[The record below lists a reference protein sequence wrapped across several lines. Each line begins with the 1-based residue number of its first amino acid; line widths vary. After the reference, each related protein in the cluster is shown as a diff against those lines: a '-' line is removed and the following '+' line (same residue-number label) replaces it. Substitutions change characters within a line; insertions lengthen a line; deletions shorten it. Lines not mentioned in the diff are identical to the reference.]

1 MKKKI
6 LFMVIN
12 MNIGGTEKALLTML
26 SEIDKER
33 YDVTVLMLE
42 QYGGFFKDIP
52 DWVNIQY
59 LDYYKE
65 IKDIINKP
73 LHILSFEE
81 LKIGKLSKSIK
92 YLYLYLLSKIS
103 KERSL
108 VLKNIL
114 KSYPDIDTEYD
125 LAVAYAG
132 PMDFISYFVANK
144 IKARKKV
151 QWIHFD
157 ITKIGLNYNF
167 AKKIYSKFDKVF
179 VVSESAKEKVIGKIP
194 CIKNKVEVF
203 YNIVSSGLIK
213 RLANEERFIDEFKG
227 VKILTV
233 GRISKEKGQQLTVP
247 VLAKLKADGY
257 KVRWYCIGDGNYRNH
272 IEDLIKKYDLEDDYI
287 LLGSK
292 SNPYPYMKD
301 CDIYVQPSLHE
312 GYCITLA
319 EARCFNNPIV
329 ATDFTGAREQLV
341 ETECGLV
348 ADISEDG
355 IYTKIKEILD
365 NFKLNNKIK
374 SNLKKNNVD
383 TTKEINKLYKIID
396 VDFDD
401 RERLYEENTI
411 YGQ

>member
-6 LFMVIN
+6 LFMIIN

-42 QYGGFFKDIP
+42 QYGGFLKDIP

-144 IKARKKV
+144 IKAKKKV

-179 VVSESAKEKVIGKIP
+179 VVSESAKEKVIEKIP
-194 CIKNKVEVF
+194 CIKNKVKVF
-203 YNIVSSGLIK
+203 YNIVSSSLIK

-227 VKILTV
+227 VRILTV

-247 VLAKLKADGY
+247 VLAKLKAEGY
-257 KVRWYCIGDGNYRNH
+257 KARWYCIGDGNYRNH

-287 LLGSK
+287 ILGSK

-319 EARCFNNPIV
+319 EARCFDNPII

-341 ETECGLV
+341 ETGCGLV
-348 ADISEDG
+348 SDISEDG

-365 NFKLNNKIK
+365 NSKLNNEIK

-411 YGQ
+411 YG